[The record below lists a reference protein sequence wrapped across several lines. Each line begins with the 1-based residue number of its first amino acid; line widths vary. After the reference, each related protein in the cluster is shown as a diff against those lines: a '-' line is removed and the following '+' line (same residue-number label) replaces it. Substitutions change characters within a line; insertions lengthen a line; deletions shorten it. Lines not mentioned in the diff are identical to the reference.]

1 MTLDFSTSLS
11 RVRAAARLSSGHG
24 GMWLFVDTE
33 TLPVGA
39 EVPSP
44 PFPQSEGVLSTH
56 SFGKQ
61 TFQSPEEVLV

>member
-1 MTLDFSTSLS
+1 
-11 RVRAAARLSSGHG
+11 
-24 GMWLFVDTE
+24 MWLFVDAE
-33 TLPVGA
+33 TPPVGA